1 MIISQKIIE
10 SRHKGIKGFAVL
22 IDPDKIE
29 DVSDL
34 QGLINIAIENRV
46 DYFFVGG
53 SFISRNNIGAVVR
66 KLKENSDIP
75 VVLFPG
81 NHNHIDPN
89 ADAILFLSLIS
100 GRNPEYL
107 IGQQV
112 IAAPFLRKTSLEIL
126 PTGYMLVNNHT
137 KSSAAYVSNTTP
149 IPNDQ
154 IEIACATA
162 MAGEMLGM
170 KFIYMD
176 AGSGSEFPIPPEL
189 ISNVRKSINVP
200 LIIGGGIRKESDALN
215 ALKAGADVIVVGNG
229 IENSQDLLINIS
241 LKVSEYNESLK
252 VH

>member
-1 MIISQKIIE
+1 
-10 SRHKGIKGFAVL
+10 
-22 IDPDKIE
+22 
-29 DVSDL
+29 
-34 QGLINIAIENRV
+34 
-46 DYFFVGG
+46 
-53 SFISRNNIGAVVR
+53 
-66 KLKENSDIP
+66 
-75 VVLFPG
+75 
-81 NHNHIDPN
+81 
-89 ADAILFLSLIS
+89 
-100 GRNPEYL
+100 
-107 IGQQV
+107 
-112 IAAPFLRKTSLEIL
+112 
-126 PTGYMLVNNHT
+126 
-137 KSSAAYVSNTTP
+137 
-149 IPNDQ
+149 
-154 IEIACATA
+154 